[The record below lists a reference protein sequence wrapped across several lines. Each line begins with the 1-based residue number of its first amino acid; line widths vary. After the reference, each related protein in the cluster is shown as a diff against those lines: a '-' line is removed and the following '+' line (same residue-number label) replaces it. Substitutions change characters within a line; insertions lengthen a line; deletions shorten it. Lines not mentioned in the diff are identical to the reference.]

1 MNKHTKK
8 AIALAAAVT
17 SLGASLGVAPIK
29 AEAAVDMFG
38 VQSNADSLK
47 KSTQGKIST
56 QVKIETQATT
66 PVSNQS
72 KVSNQHKWTGNK

>member
-17 SLGASLGVAPIK
+17 SLGASLGVATVSVD
-29 AEAAVDMFG
+29 AAV
-38 VQSNADSLK
+38 VQNTADSLK
-47 KSTQGKIST
+47 KATQGKIST

-66 PVSNQS
+66 PVSNQN
-72 KVSNQHKWTGNK
+72 KLSNQVKLQTK